1 MFLIREVVLNYTD
14 KYVRKEESKRSKL
27 LSNRISHGYCIR
39 QQECFPTSVIPW
51 AVSLLTIISAA
62 VKWLVVVHVRGWEC
76 NRTIFLPSVQGQWA
90 AACSSALAVWLKKI
104 KFQFCFLEVLLFLPA
119 NTCWSLMKFLG
130 EAMVVLLLVGL
141 KTRAE
146 MLFIKVFEEV
156 GMLILIPCRKST
168 FRRFLLI
175 QSVFFLQI

>member
-1 MFLIREVVLNYTD
+1 MLVFNE
-14 KYVRKEESKRSKL
+14 
-27 LSNRISHGYCIR
+27 IS
-39 QQECFPTSVIPW
+39 
-51 AVSLLTIISAA
+51 
-62 VKWLVVVHVRGWEC
+62 
-76 NRTIFLPSVQGQWA
+76 
-90 AACSSALAVWLKKI
+90 
-104 KFQFCFLEVLLFLPA
+104 
-119 NTCWSLMKFLG
+119 G

-168 FRRFLLI
+168 FRHFLLI